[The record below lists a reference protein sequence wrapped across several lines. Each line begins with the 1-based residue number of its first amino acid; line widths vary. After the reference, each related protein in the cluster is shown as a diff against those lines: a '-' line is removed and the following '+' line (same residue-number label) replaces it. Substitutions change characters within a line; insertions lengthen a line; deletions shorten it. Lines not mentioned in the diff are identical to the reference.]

1 MSDPFELLSETPPVL
16 ESAPEL
22 KDLPTYSAESEQG
35 ILGCILLDAK
45 ECVDE
50 IMQTGISIGYFY
62 DQRHR
67 AIFLAILDCYTAGN
81 AIDVITVAASLHKSS
96 SMDVA
101 GGIVYLSS
109 LSGIVPSAANFTS
122 YLTVLREKWIA
133 RRVIECCEKTV
144 RDLKSGEKPSNE
156 TVAHLEKEIMGI
168 GSDCVTRALLD
179 MKGIAKEVANRMDL
193 RFQGRRVG
201 IKTGFH
207 DIDTATD
214 GLDAQQLWI
223 IAGRPSCGKT
233 ALSVNIGE
241 NIARNW
247 IQQKVDK
254 SVVIFSLE
262 MSEIALGERMVASA
276 SEVNLRS
283 VGPGMTEGEMKK
295 LFKAVTGLSALN
307 KHMIIDPTSSMS
319 MAAMMAKARHYYRRN
334 NAGLFIVDYLQLIQG
349 DNRGQR
355 REEVDG
361 ISRDLKRLAKE
372 LNVPVIALSQL
383 NREVEKE
390 AKRKPRMSD
399 LRESGQI
406 EQDADFIGILYNP
419 NQNQDELRPSDN
431 RQINLRVCKQRGG
444 GKEMDIPLMF
454 MPVYTKFANLSR
466 EIEE

>member
-1 MSDPFELLSETPPVL
+1 MYV
-16 ESAPEL
+16 
-22 KDLPTYSAESEQG
+22 
-35 ILGCILLDAK
+35 
-45 ECVDE
+45 
-50 IMQTGISIGYFY
+50 
-62 DQRHR
+62 
-67 AIFLAILDCYTAGN
+67 
-81 AIDVITVAASLHKSS
+81 
-96 SMDVA
+96 
-101 GGIVYLSS
+101 SS
-109 LSGIVPSAANFTS
+109 LQDGVPSAS
-122 YLTVLREKWIA
+122 
-133 RRVIECCEKTV
+133 
-144 RDLKSGEKPSNE
+144 
-156 TVAHLEKEIMGI
+156 HLEYYLEILKEKNVARMSLAACKELHDSIMGGKNPFECIAKLERSIIDI
-168 GSDCVTRALLD
+168 GSNAITRSLLD

-207 DIDTATD
+207 DIDKATD
-214 GLDAQQLWI
+214 GLDSQQLWI

-241 NIARNW
+241 NIARSW
-247 IQQKVDK
+247 IEQKVDK

-262 MSEIALGERMVASA
+262 MSEIAIGERMVAGA

-283 VGPGMTEGEMKK
+283 VGPGMIEGDMKK
-295 LFKAVTGLSALN
+295 LFKAVTGLAALN

-319 MAAMMAKARHYYRRN
+319 MASMMAKARHYYRRN

-383 NREVEKE
+383 NREVDKE
-390 AKRKPRMSD
+390 TKRKPRMSD

-419 NQNQDELRPSDN
+419 NQNQDEIRPSDN

-454 MPVYTKFANLSR
+454 MPVYTKFVNLSR
-466 EIEE
+466 EIDE

>member
-1 MSDPFELLSETPPVL
+1 MSDPFELLSEEPPAK
-16 ESAPEL
+16 AP
-22 KDLPTYSAESEQG
+22 DPSLPPHSIESEKG
-35 ILGCILLDAK
+35 VLGCILLSNEAF
-45 ECVDE
+45 DE
-50 IMQTGISIGYFY
+50 IIEYGVTTQWFY
-62 DQRHR
+62 DLKHR
-67 AIFLAILDCYTAGN
+67 DLFVVMLSMHAERE
-81 AIDVITVAASLHKSS
+81 AIDMVTLSNALAKSGK
-96 SMDVA
+96 MDAV
-101 GGIVYLSS
+101 GGLVYVSNLQDS
-109 LSGIVPSAANFTS
+109 VPSASHLAY
-122 YLTVLREKWIA
+122 YLEILKEKSVARMSIA
-133 RRVIECCEKTV
+133 ACKELHDSIMAGKNPFECIAK
-144 RDLKSGEKPSNE
+144 
-156 TVAHLEKEIMGI
+156 LERTIIDI
-168 GSDCVTRALLD
+168 GSNAITRSLLD
-179 MKGIAKEVANRMDL
+179 MKGIAKEVATRMDL

-207 DIDTATD
+207 DIDKATD
-214 GLDAQQLWI
+214 GLDGQQLWI

-241 NIARNW
+241 NIARSW
-247 IQQKVDK
+247 IEQKVDK
-254 SVVIFSLE
+254 AVVIFSLE
-262 MSEIALGERMVASA
+262 MSEIAIGERMVSGA
-276 SEVNLRS
+276 SEVNLRTI
-283 VGPGMTEGEMKK
+283 GPGMAEGDMKK
-295 LFKAVTGLSALN
+295 LFKAVTGLASLN

-319 MAAMMAKARHYYRRN
+319 MASMMAKARHYYRRN

-383 NREVEKE
+383 NREVDKE
-390 AKRKPRMSD
+390 TKRKPRMSD

-419 NQNQDELRPSDN
+419 NQNQDEIRPSDN

-466 EIEE
+466 EVDE

>member
-1 MSDPFELLSETPPVL
+1 MSDPFELLSEEPPAK
-16 ESAPEL
+16 AP
-22 KDLPTYSAESEQG
+22 DPSLPPHSIEAECG
-35 ILGCILLDAK
+35 VLGCILLSNEAF
-45 ECVDE
+45 DE
-50 IMQTGISIGYFY
+50 VIEYGVTPQWFY
-62 DQRHR
+62 ELKHR
-67 AIFLAILDCYTAGN
+67 DLFVVMLSMLAERE
-81 AIDVITVAASLHKSS
+81 AIDIVTLSNALAS
-96 SMDVA
+96 A
-101 GGIVYLSS
+101 GKMQSVGGLVYVSS
-109 LSGIVPSAANFTS
+109 LQDGVPSAS
-122 YLTVLREKWIA
+122 
-133 RRVIECCEKTV
+133 
-144 RDLKSGEKPSNE
+144 
-156 TVAHLEKEIMGI
+156 HLEYYLEILKEKNVARMSILACKELRDSIMAGKNPFECIAKLERSIIDI
-168 GSDCVTRALLD
+168 GSNAITRSLLD

-207 DIDTATD
+207 DIDKATD
-214 GLDAQQLWI
+214 GLDNQQLWI

-241 NIARNW
+241 NIARSW
-247 IQQKVDK
+247 IEQKVDK

-262 MSEIALGERMVASA
+262 MSEIAIGERMVSGA
-276 SEVNLRS
+276 SEVNLRTI
-283 VGPGMTEGEMKK
+283 GPGMIEGDMKK

-319 MAAMMAKARHYYRRN
+319 MASMMAKARHYYRRN

-383 NREVEKE
+383 NREVDKE
-390 AKRKPRMSD
+390 TKRKPRMSD

-419 NQNQDELRPSDN
+419 NQNQDEIRPSDN

-454 MPVYTKFANLSR
+454 MPVYTKFVNLSR
-466 EIEE
+466 EIDE